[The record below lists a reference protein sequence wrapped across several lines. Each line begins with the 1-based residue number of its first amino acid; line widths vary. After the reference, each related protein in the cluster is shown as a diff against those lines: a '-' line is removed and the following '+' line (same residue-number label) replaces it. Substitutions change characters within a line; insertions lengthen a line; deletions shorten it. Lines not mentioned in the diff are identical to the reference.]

1 MTEPTV
7 FLVDDDAAALD
18 SLQCLLE
25 SVGLRTAAYS
35 SPLEFLDCY
44 DPASPGCVVLDI
56 RMPDLSGLD
65 VQDVMASRGRS
76 LPVIIV
82 TGHADV
88 PVCTAAFRAG
98 AFDFIEKPANHQ
110 LLLGR
115 IQRAIQQD
123 AASRRAAVEQQSLA
137 QLQALLT
144 PRERDVMDRIVSG
157 MTLKRIAADLEVSLQ
172 TAAKH
177 RARVLEKLQVTTD
190 VELVRLVLKAAD
202 ELQTAAAPVDA

>member
-7 FLVDDDAAALD
+7 FLVDDDDAALD
-18 SLQCLLE
+18 SLKCLLE
-25 SVGLRTAAYS
+25 SVGLQAEAYS
-35 SPLEFLDCY
+35 SSVQFLERY
-44 DPASPGCVVLDI
+44 DPARPGCIVLDI
-56 RMPDLSGLD
+56 RMPQLGGLD
-65 VQDVMASRGRS
+65 VQEAIRARGRP

-123 AASRRAAVEQQSLA
+123 ALNRRSEEGGR
-137 QLQALLT
+137 QLQELQSSLT
-144 PRERDVMDRIVSG
+144 SREREVMDRLVAG
-157 MTLKRIAADLEVSLQ
+157 RTLKQIAVELGISLQ
-172 TAAKH
+172 TASKH
-177 RARVLEKLQVTTD
+177 RIRVLEKLDVSTD
-190 VELVRLVLKAAD
+190 VELVRLSLAGQPEAVACSL
-202 ELQTAAAPVDA
+202 